1 MLELYDRIKLQL
13 LLCHIAYTPRTTWLQ
28 MNGGDS
34 ANKQFESNFS
44 FGCAIIGSGKLTRT

>member
-34 ANKQFESNFS
+34 ANK
-44 FGCAIIGSGKLTRT
+44 LTRRRQHLDNVNL

>member
-28 MNGGDS
+28 MNGET
-34 ANKQFESNFS
+34 Q
-44 FGCAIIGSGKLTRT
+44 LTS